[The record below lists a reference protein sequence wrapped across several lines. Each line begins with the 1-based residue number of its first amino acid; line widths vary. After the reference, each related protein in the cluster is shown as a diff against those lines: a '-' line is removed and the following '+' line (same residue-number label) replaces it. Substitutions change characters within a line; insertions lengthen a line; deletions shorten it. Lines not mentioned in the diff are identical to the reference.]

1 MGALPNPPVFSKG
14 PRIEDNSAHTA
25 RHPPKA
31 HSPVAPRRLSFAMN
45 ELPELPFLSRVSL
58 AIGSFF
64 ALLGDGRLAARVQA
78 LRSGAPLASEVP
90 PPAPAPAP
98 VQAPPPP
105 APVPAPAPVRATADV
120 DAALQL
126 LALLQRE
133 SRFVDFLQEDIG
145 AYSDADVG
153 GAARLLHGGA
163 RKVLQDT
170 FDLVPVRTEAE
181 GSRLTLPAGFDAAAV
196 RVTGNVVGQPPFTGT
211 LQHKGWRA
219 TAVRLPALT
228 AGHDTRVIAPAEVEL

>member
-1 MGALPNPPVFSKG
+1 MTEPQTLPFFS
-14 PRIEDNSAHTA
+14 
-25 RHPPKA
+25 
-31 HSPVAPRRLSFAMN
+31 RLSI
-45 ELPELPFLSRVSL
+45 

-64 ALLGDGRLAARVQA
+64 ALLGDGGLAARVHA
-78 LRSGAPLASEVP
+78 LRNGAALASEVP
-90 PPAPAPAP
+90 PPAP
-98 VQAPPPP
+98 VQAPP
-105 APVPAPAPVRATADV
+105 PAPVRATASV

-133 SRFVDFLQEDIG
+133 SRFVDFLQEDIA

-163 RKVLQDT
+163 RKVLKDT
-170 FDLVPVRTEAE
+170 FDLEAVRTEAE
-181 GSRLTLPAGFDAAAV
+181 GSRLTLPAGFDAAGV

-228 AGHDTRVIAPAEVEL
+228 EGHDTRVIAPAEVEL

>member
-1 MGALPNPPVFSKG
+1 MNKPQPLPFFS
-14 PRIEDNSAHTA
+14 
-25 RHPPKA
+25 
-31 HSPVAPRRLSFAMN
+31 RLSIA
-45 ELPELPFLSRVSL
+45 V
-58 AIGSFF
+58 GSFF
-64 ALLGDGRLAARVQA
+64 ALLGDGSLAARVQA
-78 LRSGAPLASEVP
+78 LRGGAPLASEVP
-90 PPAPAPAP
+90 PPAP
-98 VQAPPPP
+98 VQTPPPP
-105 APVPAPAPVRATADV
+105 AAPVRATANV

-163 RKVLQDT
+163 RKVLTDT
-170 FDLVPVRTEAE
+170 FDLEAVRAEAE

-211 LQHKGWRA
+211 LQHRGWRA

-228 AGHDTRVIAPAEVEL
+228 EGHDTRVIAPAEVEL

>member
-1 MGALPNPPVFSKG
+1 MTEPQALPFFP
-14 PRIEDNSAHTA
+14 
-25 RHPPKA
+25 
-31 HSPVAPRRLSFAMN
+31 RLSMAF
-45 ELPELPFLSRVSL
+45 
-58 AIGSFF
+58 GSFF
-64 ALLGDGRLAARVQA
+64 ALLGDGHLAARVQT
-78 LRSGAPLASEVP
+78 LRNGAPLASEMP

-98 VQAPPPP
+98 VPPPP
-105 APVPAPAPVRATADV
+105 PPPPPAPVRATADV

-133 SRFVDFLQEDIG
+133 SRFIDFLQEDIG

-163 RKVLQDT
+163 RKVLGDT
-170 FDLVPVRTEAE
+170 FDLEPVRSEAE
-181 GSRLTLPAGFDAAAV
+181 GSRVTLPAGFDAAAV

-228 AGHDTRVIAPAEVEL
+228 EGHDTRVIAPAEVEL

>member
-1 MGALPNPPVFSKG
+1 MTP
-14 PRIEDNSAHTA
+14 T
-25 RHPPKA
+25 
-31 HSPVAPRRLSFAMN
+31 
-45 ELPELPFLSRVSL
+45 PELPFFSRLSL

-78 LRSGAPLASEVP
+78 VRDGAPLASEVP
-90 PPAPAPAP
+90 PPAP
-98 VQAPPPP
+98 VQAPPP
-105 APVPAPAPVRATADV
+105 PAPAPVRATANV

-133 SRFVDFLQEDIG
+133 SRFVDFLQEDIA

-163 RKVLQDT
+163 RKVLKET
-170 FDLVPVRTEAE
+170 FDLEAVRSEAE
-181 GSRLTLPAGFDAAAV
+181 GSRLTLQPGFDAASV
-196 RVTGNVVGQPPFTGT
+196 RVTGNVVGQPPFVGT

>member
-1 MGALPNPPVFSKG
+1 MTEPQALPFFS
-14 PRIEDNSAHTA
+14 
-25 RHPPKA
+25 
-31 HSPVAPRRLSFAMN
+31 RLSI
-45 ELPELPFLSRVSL
+45 

-78 LRSGAPLASEVP
+78 LRNGAPLASEVP
-90 PPAPAPAP
+90 PSAP
-98 VQAPPPP
+98 VQTPPP
-105 APVPAPAPVRATADV
+105 ALVRATANV

-133 SRFVDFLQEDIG
+133 SRFVDFLQEDIA

-163 RKVLQDT
+163 RKVLEDT
-170 FDLVPVRTEAE
+170 FDLEAVRPEAE

-196 RVTGNVVGQPPFTGT
+196 RVTGNVVGQPPFAGT
-211 LQHKGWRA
+211 LQHKGWRV

-228 AGHDTRVIAPAEVEL
+228 EGHDTRVIAPAEVEL

>member
-1 MGALPNPPVFSKG
+1 MTEPQALPFFS
-14 PRIEDNSAHTA
+14 
-25 RHPPKA
+25 
-31 HSPVAPRRLSFAMN
+31 RLSTAF
-45 ELPELPFLSRVSL
+45 
-58 AIGSFF
+58 GSFF
-64 ALLGDGRLAARVQA
+64 ALLGDGHLAARVQT
-78 LRSGAPLASEVP
+78 LRNGAPLASEVP
-90 PPAPAPAP
+90 PP
-98 VQAPPPP
+98 PPPP
-105 APVPAPAPVRATADV
+105 APVQTSPPAPVRATANV

-133 SRFVDFLQEDIG
+133 SRFVDFLQEDIA

-163 RKVLQDT
+163 RKVLTDT
-170 FDLVPVRTEAE
+170 FDLEAVRNEAE

>member
-1 MGALPNPPVFSKG
+1 MTEPQS
-14 PRIEDNSAHTA
+14 
-25 RHPPKA
+25 
-31 HSPVAPRRLSFAMN
+31 
-45 ELPELPFLSRVSL
+45 LPFLSRLSL

-64 ALLGDGRLAARVQA
+64 ALLGDGHLAARVQA
-78 LRSGAPLASEVP
+78 LRNGAPLASEMP
-90 PPAPAPAP
+90 PPAPAP
-98 VQAPPPP
+98 VQTPPPP
-105 APVPAPAPVRATADV
+105 PVRATANV

-126 LALLQRE
+126 LSMLQRE
-133 SRFVDFLQEDIG
+133 SRFVDFLQEDIA

-163 RKVLQDT
+163 RKVLKDT
-170 FDLVPVRTEAE
+170 FDLEAVRTEAE

-196 RVTGNVVGQPPFTGT
+196 RMTGNVVGQPPFTGT

-228 AGHDTRVIAPAEVEL
+228 QGHDTHVIAPAEVEL

>member
-1 MGALPNPPVFSKG
+1 MTEPQ
-14 PRIEDNSAHTA
+14 
-25 RHPPKA
+25 
-31 HSPVAPRRLSFAMN
+31 
-45 ELPELPFLSRVSL
+45 ELPFLSRLSL

-90 PPAPAPAP
+90 PPPPAPAPAP
-98 VQAPPPP
+98 VQAPPP
-105 APVPAPAPVRATADV
+105 APVPAPAPVRATANV

-170 FDLVPVRTEAE
+170 FDLAPVRTEAE

-228 AGHDTRVIAPAEVEL
+228 EGHDTRVIAPAEVEL

>member
-1 MGALPNPPVFSKG
+1 MNKPQPLPFFS
-14 PRIEDNSAHTA
+14 
-25 RHPPKA
+25 
-31 HSPVAPRRLSFAMN
+31 RLSIA
-45 ELPELPFLSRVSL
+45 V
-58 AIGSFF
+58 GSFF
-64 ALLGDGRLAARVQA
+64 ALLGDGSLAARVQA
-78 LRSGAPLASEVP
+78 LRGGAPLASEVP
-90 PPAPAPAP
+90 PPAP
-98 VQAPPPP
+98 VQTPPPP
-105 APVPAPAPVRATADV
+105 AAPVRATANV

-163 RKVLQDT
+163 RKVLTDT
-170 FDLVPVRTEAE
+170 FDLEAVRAEAE

-196 RVTGNVVGQPPFTGT
+196 RVTGNVVGQPPFTGA

-219 TAVRLPALT
+219 TAVRLPGLT
-228 AGHDTRVIAPAEVEL
+228 EGHDARVIAPAEVEL

>member
-1 MGALPNPPVFSKG
+1 MTEPQALPFFS
-14 PRIEDNSAHTA
+14 
-25 RHPPKA
+25 
-31 HSPVAPRRLSFAMN
+31 RL
-45 ELPELPFLSRVSL
+45 SL

-64 ALLGDGRLAARVQA
+64 ALLGDGVLAARVQA
-78 LRSGAPLASEVP
+78 LRAGAPLASEVP
-90 PPAPAPAP
+90 APEP

-105 APVPAPAPVRATADV
+105 PPPSPVRATANV

-126 LALLQRE
+126 LGLLQRE
-133 SRFVDFLQEDIG
+133 ARLVDFLQEDIA

-163 RKVLQDT
+163 RKVLKDT
-170 FDLVPVRTEAE
+170 FDLEPVRSEAE

-196 RVTGNVVGQPPFTGT
+196 RLTGNVIGQAPFTGT

-228 AGHDTRVIAPAEVEL
+228 EGHDARVIAPAEVEL

>member
-1 MGALPNPPVFSKG
+1 MTEPQALPFFS
-14 PRIEDNSAHTA
+14 
-25 RHPPKA
+25 
-31 HSPVAPRRLSFAMN
+31 RLSTAF
-45 ELPELPFLSRVSL
+45 
-58 AIGSFF
+58 GSFF
-64 ALLGDGRLAARVQA
+64 ALLGDGQLAARVQT
-78 LRSGAPLASEVP
+78 LRDGAPLASEVP
-90 PPAPAPAP
+90 PP
-98 VQAPPPP
+98 PPPP
-105 APVPAPAPVRATADV
+105 APVQTPPPAPVRATANV

-133 SRFVDFLQEDIG
+133 SRFVDFLQEDIA

-163 RKVLQDT
+163 RKVLMDT
-170 FDLVPVRTEAE
+170 FDLEAVRTEAE

>member
-1 MGALPNPPVFSKG
+1 MTEPTPLPFFS
-14 PRIEDNSAHTA
+14 
-25 RHPPKA
+25 
-31 HSPVAPRRLSFAMN
+31 RLS
-45 ELPELPFLSRVSL
+45 L
-58 AIGSFF
+58 AFGSFF
-64 ALLGDGRLAARVQA
+64 ALLGDDRLAARVQA
-78 LRSGAPLASEVP
+78 LRDGAPLASEVP
-90 PPAPAPAP
+90 PPAP
-98 VQAPPPP
+98 VQAPFPPP
-105 APVPAPAPVRATADV
+105 PPAPVRATAQV

-133 SRFVDFLQEDIG
+133 SRFVDFLQEDIA

-170 FDLVPVRTEAE
+170 FDLEAVRTEAE

-228 AGHDTRVIAPAEVEL
+228 EGHDTRVIAPAEVEL

>member
-1 MGALPNPPVFSKG
+1 MTEPQALPFFS
-14 PRIEDNSAHTA
+14 
-25 RHPPKA
+25 
-31 HSPVAPRRLSFAMN
+31 RL
-45 ELPELPFLSRVSL
+45 SL

-64 ALLGDGRLAARVQA
+64 ALLGDGRLAARVQS
-78 LRSGAPLASEVP
+78 LRAGAPLASEVP
-90 PPAPAPAP
+90 PPAP

-105 APVPAPAPVRATADV
+105 PPAPAPVRATAHV

-133 SRFVDFLQEDIG
+133 ARFVDFLQEDIA

-163 RKVLQDT
+163 RKVLKDT
-170 FDLVPVRTEAE
+170 FDLEAVRPEAE

-196 RVTGNVVGQPPFTGT
+196 RVTGNVVGQPPFSGT

-228 AGHDTRVIAPAEVEL
+228 EGHDTRVIAPAEVEL

>member
-1 MGALPNPPVFSKG
+1 MTQSQALPFFS
-14 PRIEDNSAHTA
+14 
-25 RHPPKA
+25 
-31 HSPVAPRRLSFAMN
+31 RLS
-45 ELPELPFLSRVSL
+45 V

-64 ALLGDGRLAARVQA
+64 ALLADGGLAARVQA

-90 PPAPAPAP
+90 PPAPVQTP
-98 VQAPPPP
+98 VRTPP
-105 APVPAPAPVRATADV
+105 PAPVRATANV

-133 SRFVDFLQEDIG
+133 SRLIDFLQEDIA
-145 AYSDADVG
+145 AYSDAEVG

-163 RKVLQDT
+163 RKVIKDS
-170 FDLVPVRTEAE
+170 FDLEAVRTEAE

-211 LQHKGWRA
+211 LQHKGWRV

-228 AGHDTRVIAPAEVEL
+228 TGHDTRVIAPAEVEL